1 VSLLSFDRSRLKSA
15 ITPSSGRR
23 LAGIEGL
30 RALAATSIVVVH
42 TWGLAPGGQPRLHG
56 LGPHL
61 NDLSFGVTLFFTLSG
76 FLLYRPFANA
86 LIRRAERPSYS
97 RYLRNRVLRIA
108 PAYFVILFLS
118 ALVLGSVFVR
128 GPGGELDHGRLTDPG
143 LLVRAALLVQDYQP
157 GTVLIGIGPAW
168 SLAVEV
174 VFYLALPLLVMLAWK
189 LAADAPALS
198 RRVAAALAP
207 AALLLVLGLLGK
219 ASAMWLVPPD
229 HAYAGY
235 RTDWHSVIERSFLC
249 QADLFAFGMS
259 LAVVRA
265 LWTEGKLAL
274 PARWRSIALVLI
286 LGSFAVT
293 ARISWTEH
301 QLSYSFYNTL
311 IAFACSLV
319 LALVVLESRPDRSPL
334 VRLLETR
341 AFVAVGIISYSV
353 FLWHGQIILALRDR
367 GLLLS
372 GGSGLL
378 PNLAIVGLATAIL
391 SVLTYTLIEAPA
403 LRLKVGQRTP
413 EALPVGQAQAAP

>member
-1 VSLLSFDRSRLKSA
+1 VRLLTFDRSRPKPG
-15 ITPSSGRR
+15 IPPSSGRR

-42 TWGLAPGGQPRLHG
+42 TWGLAPGGPPRLHG
-56 LGPHL
+56 FGGYL

-86 LIRRAERPSYS
+86 LIRGAERPSYS

-108 PAYFVILFLS
+108 PAYLVILFLS

-143 LLVRAALLVQDYQP
+143 LLARAALLVQDYQP
-157 GTVLIGIGPAW
+157 GTLLIGIGPAW

-174 VFYLALPLLVMLAWK
+174 VFYLVLPLLVMLAWK

-198 RRVAAALAP
+198 RRVVAALAP
-207 AALLLVLGLLGK
+207 AALLLVLGLIGK
-219 ASAMWLVPPD
+219 ASAMWLVPPGD
-229 HAYAGY
+229 AYAGY
-235 RTDWHSVIERSFLC
+235 RTDWHSVVERSFLC

-265 LWTEGKLAL
+265 LWTERKLHL
-274 PARWRSIALVLI
+274 PTRWRSIAVVLI

-293 ARISWTEH
+293 ARISSTEH

-319 LALVVLESRPDRSPL
+319 LALVVLESRPESSRL
-334 VRLLETR
+334 VRVLETR
-341 AFVAVGIISYSV
+341 AFVFVGIISYSV
-353 FLWHGQIILALRDR
+353 FLWHGQVILALRDR
-367 GLLLS
+367 GVLFS

-378 PNLAIVGLATAIL
+378 PNLAIVGLATVIL
-391 SVLTYTLIEAPA
+391 SALTYTLVEAPA
-403 LRLKVGQRTP
+403 LRLKVARRAP
-413 EALPVGQAQAAP
+413 EPLVVGQAQAAP